1 MADLTAIQKKL
12 PFKPTALRK
21 ARPTLT
27 PSTSTELDSLQ
38 NPAGAGDDS
47 VGGRGDEQDSLALF
61 RRAKEMAPIVEADRE
76 RRLRRLQ
83 QKQREQEK
91 ERRRAL
97 AASKPTL
104 VDGDDEDAAR
114 TTPPITTREI
124 SITDNNV
131 TATEEEFSRELVT
144 PPPSKRSRRDVS
156 VTASRCKD
164 VDRKSSTESALNSPT
179 TRGVRSLAP
188 DRSMTP
194 AHQSRSLYSSGA
206 SMPAHGAGSQT
217 RQGGVVPAGS
227 QVILL
232 DSDSEADI
240 AEADTAASSAARP
253 VEIIDQSLTLDSDVN
268 ADMSE
273 NDDEFAEYVRKA
285 QEQRDK
291 DLLRVEQEAADA
303 ALFAPTSPT
312 PPDQPGTA
320 SPFINIVV
328 TSEIPDTHSC
338 LVKFRFD
345 RPLRLVRDN
354 WTALQHRH
362 KVPLRDLLDRDDDV
376 ILTWRR
382 KKVYMT
388 STLLSL
394 RILPSATTIGA
405 AVTERSTRDGFNES
419 GTRVHM
425 QAWTPALFAKM
436 EREDEAARR
445 QREMP
450 SETAGEGGEG
460 NYEEDNDDEEEE
472 KSAAAAM
479 VRVVL
484 KSRDREPVKLKVLP
498 ETTTELLV
506 AAFRAQRDVPP
517 GADVALWFDGMRLQ
531 EGATMEDADIDDM
544 DTIEVHVK

>member
-47 VGGRGDEQDSLALF
+47 GGGRDDEQDSLALF

-131 TATEEEFSRELVT
+131 IATGEEFSRELVT

-156 VTASRCKD
+156 ATASRCKD

-240 AEADTAASSAARP
+240 AEADTATSSAARP
-253 VEIIDQSLTLDSDVN
+253 VEIIDQSLTVDSDVN

-273 NDDEFAEYVRKA
+273 DDDEFAEYVRKA

-405 AVTERSTRDGFNES
+405 AVMERSTRDGFNES

>member
-27 PSTSTELDSLQ
+27 PSTSTELDGLQ
-38 NPAGAGDDS
+38 NPTGAGDDS
-47 VGGRGDEQDSLALF
+47 GGGRGDEQDSLALF

-83 QKQREQEK
+83 QKQTEQEK

-97 AASKPTL
+97 AASKHTL

-114 TTPPITTREI
+114 TTPPITTREM
-124 SITDNNV
+124 SITDDV
-131 TATEEEFSRELVT
+131 VIATGEEFSRLRELVT
-144 PPPSKRSRRDVS
+144 PPPSKRSRRDS
-156 VTASRCKD
+156 SDAASRRKD
-164 VDRKSSTESALNSPT
+164 VDRKSSTESAPDSPT

-194 AHQSRSLYSSGA
+194 AHPSRSLYSSGA

-217 RQGGVVPAGS
+217 RQDGVVLAGS

-253 VEIIDQSLTLDSDVN
+253 LEIIDQSLAVDHDMDM
-268 ADMSE
+268 DMSE
-273 NDDEFAEYVRKA
+273 DDDEFAEYVRKA

-303 ALFAPTSPT
+303 SLFAPTSPT
-312 PPDQPGTA
+312 PPAQPETA

-328 TSEIPDTHSC
+328 TSEIPDTRPC

-345 RPLRLVRDN
+345 RPMRLVRDN

-394 RILPSATTIGA
+394 RILPSATTPGA
-405 AVTERSTRDGFNES
+405 AVVDRSMRDGFNDT

-425 QAWTPALFAKM
+425 QAWTPALFAQM

-445 QREMP
+445 QREMS

-460 NYEEDNDDEEEE
+460 NDEEDDEEEQ

>member
-47 VGGRGDEQDSLALF
+47 GGGRGDEQDSLALF

-131 TATEEEFSRELVT
+131 IATGEEFSRELVT

-156 VTASRCKD
+156 ATASRCKD

-253 VEIIDQSLTLDSDVN
+253 VEIIDQSLTFDSDVN

-273 NDDEFAEYVRKA
+273 DDDEFAEYVRKA

-312 PPDQPGTA
+312 PSDQPGTA

>member
-27 PSTSTELDSLQ
+27 PSTSTELDGLQ

-47 VGGRGDEQDSLALF
+47 GGGRGDEQDSLALF

-83 QKQREQEK
+83 QKQMEQEK

-97 AASKPTL
+97 AASKHTL
-104 VDGDDEDAAR
+104 VGGDDEDAAR

-124 SITDNNV
+124 SITDNDV
-131 TATEEEFSRELVT
+131 IAAGAEFNRELVT
-144 PPPSKRSRRDVS
+144 PPPSKRSRRDIS
-156 VTASRCKD
+156 ATASRRKD
-164 VDRKSSTESALNSPT
+164 VDRKSSTESAPDSPT

-194 AHQSRSLYSSGA
+194 AHQSRSLFSSGA

-240 AEADTAASSAARP
+240 AEADTATSSAARP
-253 VEIIDQSLTLDSDVN
+253 VEIIDQALTLDSDVN

-273 NDDEFAEYVRKA
+273 DDDEFAEYVRKA

-312 PPDQPGTA
+312 PPDQPETA

-328 TSEIPDTHSC
+328 TSEIPDAHPC
-338 LVKFRFD
+338 MVKFRFD

-362 KVPLRDLLDRDDDV
+362 KVPLRNLLDRDDDV

-405 AVTERSTRDGFNES
+405 AVVERSTRDGFNEP

-425 QAWTPALFAKM
+425 QAWTPALFAQM

-445 QREMP
+445 QREMA

-460 NYEEDNDDEEEE
+460 NDEEDDDEEEE

-531 EGATMEDADIDDM
+531 ECATMEDADIDDM

>member
-47 VGGRGDEQDSLALF
+47 GGGRGDEQDSLALF

-114 TTPPITTREI
+114 TTPPIITREI

-131 TATEEEFSRELVT
+131 IATGEEFSRELVT

-156 VTASRCKD
+156 ATASRCKD

-240 AEADTAASSAARP
+240 AEADTATSSAARP

-273 NDDEFAEYVRKA
+273 DDDEFAEYVRKA

>member
-21 ARPTLT
+21 ARPALT
-27 PSTSTELDSLQ
+27 PSTSTELDGLQ
-38 NPAGAGDDS
+38 NTTGAGDDS
-47 VGGRGDEQDSLALF
+47 GGARGDEQDSLALF

-83 QKQREQEK
+83 QKQRAQEE

-97 AASKPTL
+97 AASKHTL

-114 TTPPITTREI
+114 TTPPITTREM
-124 SITDNNV
+124 SITDDDV
-131 TATEEEFSRELVT
+131 IATGEEFSRLRELVT
-144 PPPSKRSRRDVS
+144 PPPSKRSRRDS
-156 VTASRCKD
+156 SDAASRRKD
-164 VDRKSSTESALNSPT
+164 VDRKSSTESAPGSPT

-194 AHQSRSLYSSGA
+194 AHSSRSLYSSGA

-240 AEADTAASSAARP
+240 AEADTATSSAARP
-253 VEIIDQSLTLDSDVN
+253 LKILDQSLTEDHDMDM
-268 ADMSE
+268 DMSE
-273 NDDEFAEYVRKA
+273 DDDEFAEYVRKA

-303 ALFAPTSPT
+303 SLFAPTSPT
-312 PPDQPGTA
+312 PPAQPETA

-328 TSEIPDTHSC
+328 TSEIPDTRPC

-345 RPLRLVRDN
+345 RPMRLVRDN

-362 KVPLRDLLDRDDDV
+362 KVPLRDLVDRDDDV

-394 RILPSATTIGA
+394 RILPSATTPGA
-405 AVTERSTRDGFNES
+405 AVVERSMRDGFNDT

-425 QAWTPALFAKM
+425 QAWTPALFAQM

-460 NYEEDNDDEEEE
+460 NDAEDDEEEE

-498 ETTTELLV
+498 ETTTDLLV

>member
-1 MADLTAIQKKL
+1 MADLSAIQKKL

-104 VDGDDEDAAR
+104 IDGDDEDAAR

-131 TATEEEFSRELVT
+131 TATGEEFSRELVT
-144 PPPSKRSRRDVS
+144 PPPSKRSRRDIS
-156 VTASRCKD
+156 ATASRCKD

-253 VEIIDQSLTLDSDVN
+253 VEIIDQSLTFDSDVN

-273 NDDEFAEYVRKA
+273 DEDEFAEYVRKA